1 MTKNTPWEGHT
12 GAQVESFIKGILEKR
27 IGVIYYDE
35 KSKKNLCFA
44 DEDNKITYLA
54 NPTKY
59 AHLLL
64 ASFDAGS
71 KSYTAKIIIDE
82 ELKPEFGLNTKGNVV
97 KWHFVIY
104 DPQGNV
110 VEGKT
115 ATVRYTYTDGEGKVS
130 SDVLYDVVSGTI
142 LEYSIDELQK
152 EGINYLDIEVR
163 DDITGAYASYK
174 QTVNVYNGIRI
185 VISPENPVCGD
196 VVELEVV
203 ADSSVDLNQYTTPVW
218 NIVDG
223 ELSGDTIDIYQGISL
238 AYLRSSGN
246 ANANYDRNITVH
258 AAISPKELT
267 GETLTAQKVISF
279 RESVSASSGVIDTY
293 GKLGIT
299 ENTTY
304 DLVIN
309 NGEGVNS
316 DYTVVWSLSG
326 DAFTN
331 GHVSLGSR
339 DKNQCEVVVNSVPDP
354 WQNFTLIATVTSGGK
369 SFTVQTSSTFVGTFE
384 GYKRSIYRI
393 IINQTYPEVTITE
406 DLDRS
411 QIEAIRN
418 GSHRYLGKYTAENTM
433 TICQLD
439 DSDSTKYASGGS
451 ASLTGGTNYEGDVFM
466 KLPPFWYYVYRP
478 SNAGSNDIWHIDF
491 AADGDA
497 PAPTFQRWDGNDLI
511 GVYKASNP
519 NGVNAI
525 YSLSGYVPANSIAY
539 FPAYA
544 RQRGAGYS
552 LVKWEHHCMMAA
564 LSYAWYKTVD
574 LVAVCGSG
582 KDGSVNADGLTN
594 DLGMTD
600 TTSADSGQRLN
611 IWGLEDWW
619 NSRNEEIDNIKMSV
633 TANEVIFEITDDDG
647 VRTVTTPRGNNQI
660 STIYKLVLGNSLD
673 MLPTELGTDSTLGYK
688 QTLVRGGS
696 TTDTAVGVYRS
707 GYGSTPAGPLRL
719 MRKSSS
725 SSTDSTRLAFKGIVI
740 EEKNPATFK
749 ALTAINR

>member
-1 MTKNTPWEGHT
+1 MAEIMTKNTPWEGHT
-12 GAQVESFIKGILEKR
+12 GAQVESFIKGTLEKR
-27 IGVIYYDE
+27 IGVIYYD
-35 KSKKNLCFA
+35 KLSNKYLCFA
-44 DEDNKITYLA
+44 DEDNKFAYLNNMA
-54 NPTKY
+54 GN

-64 ASFDAGS
+64 ASFEAGGGSTSGGTNGTMTITGPDGLTEGDIADYDTPGFNANWEIGGGAGKDKIDAVTGS
-71 KSYTAKIIIDE
+71 LTTDKSVGKDRTIVIVATSN
-82 ELKPEFGLNTKGNVV
+82 GSVSTKEV
-97 KWHFVIY
+97 KVFAR
-104 DPQGNV
+104 Q
-110 VEGKT
+110 
-115 ATVRYTYTDGEGKVS
+115 S
-130 SDVLYDVVSGTI
+130 
-142 LEYSIDELQK
+142 
-152 EGINYLDIEVR
+152 
-163 DDITGAYASYK
+163 DITIVAEPKNPICGNSALLWVEASELVNLDDYA
-174 QTVNVYNGIRI
+174 
-185 VISPENPVCGD
+185 
-196 VVELEVV
+196 
-203 ADSSVDLNQYTTPVW
+203 TPYVW
-218 NIVDG
+218 NIVEG
-223 ELSGDTIDIYQGISL
+223 KLEGDILNTGHYPRAAQLWPSATPPEANKDRDITINVSLTPKDI
-238 AYLRSSGN
+238 SSGLPN
-246 ANANYDRNITVH
+246 
-258 AAISPKELT
+258 
-267 GETLTAQKVISF
+267 LTAQKVLSL
-279 RESVSASSGVIDTY
+279 RQAKYATTGAIDTY

-304 DLVIN
+304 DLIIN
-309 NGEGVNS
+309 GGEGTNA
-316 DYTVVWSLSG
+316 DYSVVWELTG
-326 DAFTN
+326 DGFSN

-369 SFTVQTSSTFVGTFE
+369 SFTVQTSGTFVGTFE

-406 DLDRS
+406 ESASDRS

-418 GSHRYLGKYTAENTM
+418 GSHRYLGKNTAENTM

-497 PAPTFQRWDGNDLI
+497 PAPTFKRWDGNDLI

-519 NGVNAI
+519 HGVNAI
-525 YSLSGYVPANSIAY
+525 YSLSGYVPANSIAD

-619 NSRNEEIDNIKMSV
+619 NSRNEEIDNIKMKT

-647 VRTVTTPRGNNQI
+647 VRTVTTPRGEN
-660 STIYKLVLGNSLD
+660 STNIIYKLVLDNSLD
-673 MLPTELGTDSTLGYK
+673 MLPTEVGTDCNLGYK
-688 QTLVRGGS
+688 QTLARGAT
-696 TTDTAVGVYRS
+696 TTDTAKGVYRS
-707 GYGSTPAGPLRL
+707 GYNPAQSGPLRL
-719 MRKSSS
+719 MHKFNS
-725 SSTDSTRLAFKGIVI
+725 SSTDSSRLAFRGTIV